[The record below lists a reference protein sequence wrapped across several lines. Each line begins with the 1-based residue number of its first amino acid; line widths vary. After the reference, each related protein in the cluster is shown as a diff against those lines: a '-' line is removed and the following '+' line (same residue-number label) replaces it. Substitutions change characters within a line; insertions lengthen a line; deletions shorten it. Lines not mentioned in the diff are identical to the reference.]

1 MIKQKLQEKRHAK
14 KISQEDIAFKLGME
28 TSSYN
33 RRENG
38 ITKIT
43 KSEWIKLAKILECS
57 LEDIYEPED
66 GIYVINNENA
76 SGNYS
81 GSVNNFNQDKMVID
95 TLNRYILKLEK
106 ENEVI
111 SAKNNQLEQENERLR
126 GK

>member
-1 MIKQKLQEKRHAK
+1 M
-14 KISQEDIAFKLGME
+14 
-28 TSSYN
+28 
-33 RRENG
+33 
-38 ITKIT
+38 
-43 KSEWIKLAKILECS
+43 AKIKHYYMYHIS
-57 LEDIYEPED
+57 TWQS
-66 GIYVINNENA
+66 YVINNENA

-81 GSVNNFNQDKMVID
+81 GSINNFNQDKMVID